1 MEVLHLLYFTLLF
14 ISLLAQPKDS
24 TFNSYQLDGITMLQY
39 PNLSRGIFNSFAYT
53 YNPQTHSFYLFENHS
68 GRLLEI
74 TKHDEVKILDTLN
87 FPFSTTRHVME
98 TLRNGEEIYFWEHGL
113 GQVYK
118 YDLKN
123 KKLNHISNTFVD
135 KLMFSHGA
143 FVDSD
148 DIIYAQ
154 GGYGFWQ
161 KRNYLL
167 KFDPNRKEWLLES
180 YFIYDQEETSPSGIF
195 NYVWKDLEGNRIFY
209 LSELEN
215 EWLGEKMFNISSY
228 SLTDRVWKNEKWF
241 KPVTETDVD
250 ERNPEY
256 RSPYVDVKSTYR
268 RDDSSKVSHLFGS
281 LFFDEKTFSF
291 KRFISQ
297 NNFDSDI
304 TNYVFLFSTEKNE
317 WIRIGYDGAN
327 SILPTLIIQR
337 IPADNLPLIDVESRN
352 FLQVA
357 IKKYYGLVVLVFV
370 SFVGFFGFMQLKR
383 RKLQPVPELFMLS
396 KEDANVRVKFK
407 KEPIQISDDLL
418 LKSWELIYSL
428 KEIEQ
433 THIPITEFDQKVF
446 NDSHSGSFKSKK
458 RKEILKQ
465 LNLYT
470 KSPLIST
477 VINSLDK
484 RYKDL
489 QVDLSQIE
497 IS

>member
-39 PNLSRGIFNSFAYT
+39 PNLSRGLFNSFAYT

-74 TKHDEVKILDTLN
+74 TKHDDVKVLDTLN
-87 FPFSTTRHVME
+87 FPFSTTAHAME
-98 TLRNGEEIYFWEHGL
+98 TLRNGEEIYFWEYGL

-123 KKLNHISNTFVD
+123 KKLNHISNTYVNRFMID
-135 KLMFSHGA
+135 HGA

-161 KRNYLL
+161 NRNLLL

-180 YFIYDQEETSPSGIF
+180 YFIYKQEETSYSGIF

-209 LSELEN
+209 LSDIEN
-215 EWLGEKMFNISSY
+215 KWLGEKMFNLSSY

-241 KPVTETDVD
+241 KSIIELRPG
-250 ERNPEY
+250 Y
-256 RSPYVDVKSTYR
+256 GVKSTYR

-317 WIRIGYDGAN
+317 WIRIGYDATFSN
-327 SILPTLIIQR
+327 LPTLIIQR

-383 RKLQPVPELFMLS
+383 RKLQPVSELFMLS

-446 NDSHSGSFKSKK
+446 NDSHSDSFKSKK

-470 KSPLIST
+470 KPPLIST
-477 VINSLDK
+477 VVNSLDK